1 MQNNTQHLNKN
12 TQQLFWPRTQFLI
25 LHQSRWIGAAFFHFF
40 FFSFFLEVHPTSG
53 EPQKISRQE
62 NLKIHANFS
71 LKKTSVLFQK
81 IFRGRASHTIVKRSS
96 RVRGCS
102 FFLTICFWAQCT
114 TFLPFKFSSSSL
126 YSTDAVIITM
136 EVINNEKTFLPGEKW
151 GQPEGQ
157 WHCSGR

>member
-12 TQQLFWPRTQFLI
+12 TQQLFWPRTRFLI

-40 FFSFFLEVHPTSG
+40 LFFFRSPPDFRWTTKNFKTGKS
-53 EPQKISRQE
+53 
-62 NLKIHANFS
+62 KIHANFS

-81 IFRGRASHTIVKRSS
+81 IFRGRASHTIVKRST

-126 YSTDAVIITM
+126 YSTDAVIIAM